1 MSGSGLNK
9 TTGTKAFSPSL
20 GEMVLYCYS
29 RCGIRRTAV
38 TREHMQD
45 ATTAANMVLSDWA
58 NEQPNLWT
66 VDEQTVALTE
76 GQAQYSVPADT
87 ILILD
92 AVIEVATGTETPIDL
107 YMYPISRT
115 EWMAF
120 PDKTT
125 PGRPTVYWFDRLLS
139 PTVTLWQPPSDPSWM
154 FKYYRVS
161 QIQDAA
167 LGNAATLEIPYYFL
181 RAFGDALS
189 AELAIMYAPEKAVAL
204 RAAAD
209 ISWKRARDTNAEDV
223 PLWVTPGLDGLYR
236 GLR

>member
-1 MSGSGLNK
+1 MSGSGLGK
-9 TTGTKAFSPSL
+9 TSGTTSFNPSL

-29 RCGIRRTAV
+29 RCGIRRPAIV
-38 TREHMQD
+38 REHLQD
-45 ATTAANMVLSDWA
+45 AVMAANMVLSDWA

-66 VDEQTVALTE
+66 VDEQTVALTQ
-76 GQAQYSVPADT
+76 GQAAYSVPADT

-92 AVIEVATGTETPIDL
+92 AVMEVATGPATPIDL

-139 PTVTLWQPPSDPSWM
+139 PTVTLWQPPSDPSWV

-161 QIQDAA
+161 QIQDAV
-167 LGNAATLEIPYYFL
+167 LSNGQTVDIPYYFL
-181 RAFGDALS
+181 RAFSDALS
-189 AELAIMYAPEKAVAL
+189 AELAIMYAPERAIPL

-209 ISWKRARDTNAEDV
+209 ISWAKARDRNAEDV
-223 PLWVTPGLDGLYR
+223 PLWITPGLDGLYR